1 MKNVFLQFLGVFDP
15 ASSVKHIHYYQT
27 RSIVFESRCM
37 EGGGEGLQTHQ
48 KYLDKEKNNYELP
61 KIKKCLIRCNPSAP
75 PDATS
80 LIIKFIKNMLPAYK
94 TYNQY
99 E

>member
-37 EGGGEGLQTHQ
+37 GGGGMQTHQ

-61 KIKKCLIRCNPSAP
+61 KIKKCLIRCSPSAP

-80 LIIKFIKNMLPAYK
+80 LIIKFIINMLPAYK
-94 TYNQY
+94 TDNQY

>member
-61 KIKKCLIRCNPSAP
+61 KIKKCLIRCSPSP
-75 PDATS
+75 RCYVPDHK
-80 LIIKFIKNMLPAYK
+80 IHYK
-94 TYNQY
+94 YVTCI
-99 E
+99 